1 MNTLPSDFPAR
12 FSRAASLLPPELRHP
27 SVLALIQLALA
38 EDLSPQAD
46 FTGLGNEPSAGD
58 ITSLS
63 TLPPDSHLDG
73 RITAKAAGV
82 VAGLPVAGAAFVF
95 LDATIDF
102 LPQVADGQVVTEGQL
117 LAEVS
122 GSGRSLLAG
131 ERTALN
137 FLGRMS
143 GIASLTRQFVDA
155 VAGTNA
161 RILDTRKTAPASRR
175 LDKYAVRMG
184 GGQNHRSGLYDMIL
198 VKDNHIDGADGI
210 KPAVERARERYGDR
224 YPIEV
229 EVKNL
234 AELRIALSLDVNRIM
249 LDNMD
254 LDTMRQAVN
263 LAGGRIPLEASG
275 NVTLARLR
283 QIAETGVDFIS
294 SGALT
299 HSAPVLDISL
309 RLR

>member
-1 MNTLPSDFPAR
+1 MESLPSDFPAR
-12 FSRAASLLPPELRHP
+12 FSRAATLLPPDLRHP
-27 SVLALIQLALA
+27 SVLALMQLALA
-38 EDLSPQAD
+38 EDLSSQAD
-46 FTGLGNEPSAGD
+46 FVGLGADPSASD
-58 ITSLS
+58 ITSLA

-82 VAGLPVAGAAFVF
+82 LAGLPVAGAVFAF
-95 LDATIDF
+95 LDASIEF
-102 LPQVADGQVVTEGQL
+102 QPQAADGQRVTAGQL
-117 LAEVS
+117 LAEVH
-122 GSGRSLLAG
+122 GPGRSLLAG

-137 FLGRMS
+137 FLGRLS
-143 GIASLTRQFVDA
+143 GIATLTRQFVDA
-155 VAGTNA
+155 VAGTQA
-161 RILDTRKTAPASRR
+161 VILDTRKTAPALRR

-184 GGQNHRSGLYDMIL
+184 GGQNHRAGLYDMVL
-198 VKDNHIDGADGI
+198 VKDNHIDGAGGI
-210 KPAVERARERYGDR
+210 QPAVERVRQRFGGR

-229 EVKNL
+229 EVKDL
-234 AELRIALSLDVNRIM
+234 AELQTALALEVDRIM

-254 LDTMRQAVN
+254 LDTMRQAVS
-263 LAGGRIPLEASG
+263 LAGGRVPLEASG